1 MCLCSRKGLVCGF
14 LCSYVV
20 VWILVRN
27 ASPGAGWKVWLIRR
41 RACVDFF
48 SPLTFGK
55 FSNKVHGLGLF
66 LVWLLATVSM
76 QWITNAYENGS
87 QDIQFLLELLCL
99 DVFGGFS
106 PFHLN
111 CDIISMKLLMQ
122 SPYNSLKICRLHN
135 DAIFIA
141 AIGNLCLL
149 FCLINPARDCS
160 VLLIF
165 TKYWLLVSLIF
176 PFLSFFCD
184 IDSHFYLYF
193 LYFWAFFVILF
204 YLPKVKM

>member
-1 MCLCSRKGLVCGF
+1 M
-14 LCSYVV
+14 
-20 VWILVRN
+20 
-27 ASPGAGWKVWLIRR
+27 
-41 RACVDFF
+41 
-48 SPLTFGK
+48 FGK
-55 FSNKVHGLGLF
+55 FSSKVHGLGLF

-87 QDIQFLLELLCL
+87 QGIQFLLELLCL

-176 PFLSFFCD
+176 PFLSFSVTLILTF
-184 IDSHFYLYF
+184 IFIFFIFGLF
-193 LYFWAFFVILF
+193 L
-204 YLPKVKM
+204 